1 MNLNK
6 KGLFSNPLTSWRLI
20 LQFSIL
26 LLLAACGKQ
35 HPPSI
40 DLVISTADGRSIEVY
55 PRLAVTAAEKR
66 KGLYDDDAIN
76 PFEGMLFIYGSDK
89 HLTYRMR
96 GSRNDLSVA
105 FIDSAGSILEI
116 YNMLIDPTTVYRS
129 SDKCRF
135 ALQMAYN
142 WYRENE
148 VSVGDKALIPPE
160 IRKLKPLF

>member
-6 KGLFSNPLTSWRLI
+6 NGLFSNPLTSWRLI

-96 GSRNDLSVA
+96 GSRNDLSV
-105 FIDSAGSILEI
+105 
-116 YNMLIDPTTVYRS
+116 
-129 SDKCRF
+129 DKCRF